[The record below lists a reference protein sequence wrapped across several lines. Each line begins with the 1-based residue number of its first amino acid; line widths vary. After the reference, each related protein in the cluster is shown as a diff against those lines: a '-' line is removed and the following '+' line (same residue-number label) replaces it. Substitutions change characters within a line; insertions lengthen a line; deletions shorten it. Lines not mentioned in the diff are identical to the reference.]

1 MINVSFV
8 ALPLSANAKQK
19 GVALITVMLVIALAA
34 VIATEMTGRL
44 VLQMQRTA
52 NIQLNQQAYWYA
64 MGAEAFTR
72 RVIVQ
77 AQEENEKVTH
87 LKQNWANGYQKFP
100 VDFGEISGE
109 VKDLHACLNLN
120 ALRGI
125 ATGSSNGVTR
135 KLPARLALEELI
147 VSLSLD
153 GISQFE
159 AEYMAD
165 SLTDWLDENDG
176 IVSTGGAED
185 NDYAAK
191 EHPYLAA
198 NHYLSS
204 VNELRLI
211 EHFTVPVINALKEY
225 VCVIPQSLVHKI
237 NINTLD
243 AQKPK
248 LLQALLGV
256 DESKAQAI
264 LSARDEDG
272 YEDINDF
279 LNTPEMA
286 SLPLTSEQKQQFVV
300 DSDYF
305 KLVANTRFGESYFS
319 LNTTF
324 EVVSKNN
331 VAVISRTIGR
341 FNE

>member
-1 MINVSFV
+1 MINVSCTV
-8 ALPLSANAKQK
+8 VPLSTSVKQK

-64 MGAEAFTR
+64 MGAEAFAK
-72 RVIVQ
+72 RVIID
-77 AQEENEKVTH
+77 AQEDNEKVTH
-87 LKQNWANGYQKFP
+87 LKQTWARGYQKFP

-125 ATGSSNGVTR
+125 TTDSTRGATK

-147 VSLSLD
+147 VSLALD

-165 SLTDWLDENDG
+165 SLTDWLDENDA

-198 NHYLSS
+198 NHYLAS

-211 EHFTVPVINALKEY
+211 EHFTVPVITALKEY
-225 VCVIPQSLVHKI
+225 VCVIPQSHVHKI

-243 AQKPK
+243 EQKPK

-256 DESKAQAI
+256 DESKAEAI
-264 LSARDEDG
+264 LSAR
-272 YEDINDF
+272 
-279 LNTPEMA
+279 
-286 SLPLTSEQKQQFVV
+286 EQL
-300 DSDYF
+300 YI
-305 KLVANTRFGESYFS
+305 SY
-319 LNTTF
+319 
-324 EVVSKNN
+324 
-331 VAVISRTIGR
+331 IGR
-341 FNE
+341 SMQDNSEKIPCFCRGFLE